1 MRFLLILI
9 GLVFLAPGVIADN
22 NDSESSAPPK
32 ATITGKVTDKLS
44 NEELVGVIIDVEG
57 TDISVFTDI
66 NGEYKLKNLKSGK
79 YTLNIKYISYKETV
93 VENINIEAS
102 STENVNIQLSPL

>member
-1 MRFLLILI
+1 MRYLIILL
-9 GLVFLAPGVIADN
+9 GFVFIASGVIADN

-32 ATITGKVTDKLS
+32 ANITGKVTDKFS

-57 TDISVFTDI
+57 TDVSVFTDI
-66 NGEYKLKNLKSGK
+66 NGVYTLKNLESGK

-93 VENINIEAS
+93 VEDINIEAS